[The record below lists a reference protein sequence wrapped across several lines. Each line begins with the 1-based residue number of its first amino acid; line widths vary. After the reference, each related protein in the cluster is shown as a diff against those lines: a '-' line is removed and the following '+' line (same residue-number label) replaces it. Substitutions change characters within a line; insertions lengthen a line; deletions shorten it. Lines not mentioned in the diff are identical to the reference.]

1 MIDKTLTGLR
11 LRNLRGDKTWYEA
24 ASDLGITP
32 SALSNYENGLR
43 TPRDEV
49 KFRIAK
55 YYDKSIEYIF
65 FTR

>member
-1 MIDKTLTGLR
+1 MIDKKLMGNR
-11 LRNLRGDKTWYEA
+11 LRDLRGDKTLHET